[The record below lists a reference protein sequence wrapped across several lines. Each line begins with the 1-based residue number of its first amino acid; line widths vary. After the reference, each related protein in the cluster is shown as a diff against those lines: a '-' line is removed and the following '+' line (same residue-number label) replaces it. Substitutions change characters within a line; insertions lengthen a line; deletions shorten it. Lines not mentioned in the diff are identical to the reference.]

1 MIKMSHISKTFGTLN
16 VLSDINLTIQ
26 EKEIVAIIG
35 PSGSGKTTLLRC
47 INLLEM
53 PTTGSVTVGSVTF
66 NADGNRSNET
76 ITAIRKQIGMVFQNF
91 HLFPHLSVLDNLT
104 YAPIHVLKTPPEAA
118 KNKAIQLLDRVGLK
132 DKASAFPAQ
141 LSGGQKQRVAIAR
154 ALAMEPNIMLFD
166 EPTSSLDPE
175 MVKEVLD
182 VMKEL
187 THNHMTMVVVT
198 HEMRFAE
205 AAASRL
211 LFMDQG
217 RIIEDTSP
225 KAFFTKPKTK
235 RAQEFL
241 SRLV

>member
-1 MIKMSHISKTFGTLN
+1 MIHLSNISKSFGSLS
-16 VLSDINLTIQ
+16 VLSSVNLSIK
-26 EKEIVAIIG
+26 EREIVTIIG

-47 INLLEM
+47 INLLEI
-53 PTTGSVTVGSVTF
+53 PTCGSVTVGSATF
-66 NADGNRSNET
+66 QAHPAGSHET
-76 ITAIRKQIGMVFQNF
+76 ITSIRKQIGMVFQNF
-91 HLFPHLSVLDNLT
+91 HLFPHLSVLNNLT
-104 YAPIHVLKTPPEAA
+104 YAPIHVLGHTPQIAQA
-118 KNKAIQLLDRVGLK
+118 KAIQLLDRVGLQ

-154 ALAMEPNIMLFD
+154 ALAMEPRIMLFD

-187 THNHMTMVVVT
+187 AHSHMTMVIVT

-205 AAASRL
+205 AVASRL

-217 RIIEDTSP
+217 QIIEDSTP
-225 KAFFTKPKTK
+225 KAFFATPQTK

>member
-1 MIKMSHISKTFGTLN
+1 MIHLSNISKSFGSLS
-16 VLSDINLTIQ
+16 VLSSVNLSIK
-26 EKEIVAIIG
+26 EREIVTIIG

-47 INLLEM
+47 INLLEI
-53 PTTGSVTVGSVTF
+53 PTCGSVTVGSATF
-66 NADGNRSNET
+66 QAHPAGSHET
-76 ITAIRKQIGMVFQNF
+76 ITSIRKQIGMVFQNF
-91 HLFPHLSVLDNLT
+91 HLFPHLSVLNNLT
-104 YAPIHVLKTPPEAA
+104 YAPIHVLGHTPQIAQA
-118 KNKAIQLLDRVGLK
+118 KAIQLLDRVGLQ

-154 ALAMEPNIMLFD
+154 ALAMEPRIMLFD

-187 THNHMTMVVVT
+187 AHSHMTMVIVT

-205 AAASRL
+205 AVASRL

-217 RIIEDTSP
+217 QIIEDSAP
-225 KAFFTKPKTK
+225 KAFFTNPQTK

>member
-1 MIKMSHISKTFGTLN
+1 MIQLSNISKTFGTLN
-16 VLSDINLTIQ
+16 VLSDVNLTVKEQ
-26 EKEIVAIIG
+26 EIVAIIG

-47 INLLEM
+47 INLLEV
-53 PTTGSVTVGSVTF
+53 PTCGSVRVGSTTF
-66 NADGNRSNET
+66 QTHPASSPE
-76 ITAIRKQIGMVFQNF
+76 IIASIRKHIGMVFQNF
-91 HLFPHLSVLDNLT
+91 HLFPHLSVLDNIT
-104 YAPIHVLKTPPEAA
+104 YAPIHVLGHTPQIAQT
-118 KNKAIQLLDRVGLK
+118 KAVQLLDRVGLK
-132 DKASAFPAQ
+132 DKASAFPTQ

-154 ALAMEPNIMLFD
+154 ALAMEPSIMLFD

-187 THNHMTMVVVT
+187 AHSHMTMVIVT

-205 AAASRL
+205 AVASRL

-217 RIIEDTSP
+217 QIIEDSAP
-225 KAFFTKPKTK
+225 KAFFTNPQTK

>member
-1 MIKMSHISKTFGTLN
+1 MIHLSNISKLFGGLN
-16 VLSDINLTIQ
+16 VLSNVNLSIKEQ
-26 EKEIVAIIG
+26 EIVTIIG

-47 INLLEM
+47 INLLET
-53 PTTGSVTVGSVTF
+53 PTYGSVRVGSTTF
-66 NADGNRSNET
+66 DARTARSQET
-76 ITAIRKQIGMVFQNF
+76 ITSIRKHIGMVFQNF
-91 HLFPHLSVLDNLT
+91 HLFPHFSVLDNLT
-104 YAPIHVLKTPPEAA
+104 YAPIHVLGHTPQIAQHQ
-118 KNKAIQLLDRVGLK
+118 AIQLLDRVGLK
-132 DKASAFPAQ
+132 DKASAFPGQ

-154 ALAMEPNIMLFD
+154 ALAMEPSIMLFD

-182 VMKEL
+182 VIKEL
-187 THNHMTMVVVT
+187 ARSHMTMVIVT

-217 RIIEDTSP
+217 QIIEDSDPKKFFKSP
-225 KAFFTKPKTK
+225 QTQ
-235 RAQEFL
+235 RAQDFL